1 MPKIRHIALATND
14 PVKTAAFY
22 KEAFGFKEV
31 GRTGSPDN
39 PKAIAWG
46 FYLSDG
52 TINLAILKFQNV
64 DQLGKGLDYVGV
76 HHFGILVDDIEAYE
90 KKLAEMGAP
99 CFMKADPHTANSYYE
114 TKFKGPDGTVFDLA
128 DHPWVGAAP
137 AGVAEVTLPE
147 RKTKV
152 PEPAK

>member
-31 GRTGSPDN
+31 GRAGNPDN

-90 KKLAEMGAP
+90 KKLAEMGSP
-99 CFMKADPHTANSYYE
+99 CFMKADAHTANSYYE
-114 TKFKGPDGTVFDLA
+114 TKFRGPDGTVFDLS

-137 AGVAEVTLPE
+137 ADVAEVAVTE
-147 RKTKV
+147 RKIKV

>member
-99 CFMKADPHTANSYYE
+99 CFMKADPSNAGSYFE

-137 AGVAEVTLPE
+137 AGVAEVSVPE